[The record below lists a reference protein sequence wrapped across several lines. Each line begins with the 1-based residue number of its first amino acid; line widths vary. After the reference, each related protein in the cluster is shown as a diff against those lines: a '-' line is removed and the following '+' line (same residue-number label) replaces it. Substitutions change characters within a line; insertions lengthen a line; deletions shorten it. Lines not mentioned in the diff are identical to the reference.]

1 MKNSIL
7 CKIGNWGPLILFGT
21 SVYLLSDKGNML
33 YYYMVGLILNTIFN
47 VFLKVTIQQPRPS
60 IDSDRFNLLLK
71 NYNDNLFKNGIPDIF
86 GMPSGHTQSIA
97 FSTMYVFFSLKQR
110 NSLFTGV
117 NPRKPPPTADLDQP
131 FPKVGGNKILLAFEK
146 SDLLPFY
153 LLISLI
159 TMWQRVYCNHHTVF
173 QVVVGGAVGSLFA
186 YFVYKLARSNIL
198 GILRQRPDDNALI

>member
-33 YYYMVGLILNTIFN
+33 YYYIVGLILNTIFN

-71 NYNDNLFKNGIPDIF
+71 NYNDTLFKHGIPDIF
-86 GMPSGHTQSIA
+86 GMPSGHTQSIV

-110 NSLFTGV
+110 NSL
-117 NPRKPPPTADLDQP
+117 L
-131 FPKVGGNKILLAFEK
+131 
-146 SDLLPFY
+146 FY
-153 LLISLI
+153 ILISLI
-159 TMWQRVYCNHHTVF
+159 TMWQRVYCNHHTIF

>member
-60 IDSDRFNLLLK
+60 IDTDKFNLLLK

-86 GMPSGHTQSIA
+86 GMPSGHTQSIV

-110 NSLFTGV
+110 N
-117 NPRKPPPTADLDQP
+117 
-131 FPKVGGNKILLAFEK
+131 ILL
-146 SDLLPFY
+146 FY
-153 LLISLI
+153 LFISLI